1 MAYMPATSKEDVYV
15 RWGADAV
22 GQPAQIAIVLP
33 SAGEPG
39 DADYHDATWVGDEVS
54 LLVGAG
60 TDVVL
65 APGVYVIWS
74 RVTIGTRQPV
84 RRSGLLTVG
93 TP

>member
-22 GQPAQIAIVLP
+22 GQPVQIAIVPP

-39 DADYHDATWVGDEVS
+39 DADYRNATWVDDEAS

-60 TDVVL
+60 TDVPL

-74 RVTIGTRQPV
+74 RVTIGSRRPV